1 MATLGSSIRL
11 NDDMTAKLNSAAEA
25 ADRLIA
31 NFEHLNTT
39 LNAASGSGLTAMVD
53 KLSKV
58 PDQAEKASDEQE
70 KHNEAI
76 RSGASAAEGLLGKLK
91 GIAATYLSMQAVKN
105 VVEASDELVQNTSR
119 IQMMVSNFNS
129 GASDAVIGQKTDDAM
144 QKIYASANNARGSVN
159 DLMSVV
165 ARFGNNARDAF
176 SSSDEVIRF
185 AEIVQKQ
192 MVIAGAS
199 AQEAA
204 NAEVQLS
211 QGLGAGVLRGQDLN
225 SVFEQAPNLVRSIA
239 DYLNVPIGKIKEM
252 AADGELTAD
261 VVKNAIMAS
270 ADEVD
275 AKFAQMPMTFG
286 QAAEVMKNNA
296 IQAFSPV
303 LTQLNNYLNSS
314 GGQAVM
320 QQAINLMYAGANL
333 ASAAL
338 TGLGAAVS
346 WVSENWAALEPVVA
360 IAAGALTAYAAIA
373 TVVNA
378 INLASAA
385 SETVHAAAKAMAT
398 GATFAETA
406 AQYGLNAALAA
417 CPITWIVAGILAAA
431 AVLLYFGTQ
440 AAVSA
445 GMANSA
451 LGTVAGAV
459 MTVVA
464 VIQNLLIGLYNYS
477 VTNVVNFYNL
487 FANFADA
494 FGTLFNN
501 PVKTIE
507 ALILSL
513 FNFIVS
519 VVGAAAKVL
528 DAVFGSNLAGA
539 VSGFQ
544 TKIQA
549 KIDTTIEESGGQ
561 KTKKLN
567 AADYMKDRVSYSDAF
582 AKGADWG
589 DGVNSKIKN
598 FFSAKNASSGLGNTL
613 SWDNTAANTAKT
625 ADNTGKVKD
634 KLDDT
639 EEDIKYLCDIAERD
653 AINRFT
659 TAKIQVDM
667 VNNNNV
673 NSGMDLDGIVDGFA
687 SRLNTALDDV
697 AEGDHAA

>member
-385 SETVHAAAKAMAT
+385 SETVHVAAKAMAT

-464 VIQNLLIGLYNYS
+464 VIQNLLIGLYAASNIMIVES
-477 VTNVVNFYNL
+477 EAGNHE
-487 FANFADA
+487 DA
-494 FGTLFNN
+494 
-501 PVKTIE
+501 E
-507 ALILSL
+507 
-513 FNFIVS
+513 
-519 VVGAAAKVL
+519 
-528 DAVFGSNLAGA
+528 
-539 VSGFQ
+539 
-544 TKIQA
+544 
-549 KIDTTIEESGGQ
+549 
-561 KTKKLN
+561 
-567 AADYMKDRVSYSDAF
+567 
-582 AKGADWG
+582 
-589 DGVNSKIKN
+589 
-598 FFSAKNASSGLGNTL
+598 
-613 SWDNTAANTAKT
+613 
-625 ADNTGKVKD
+625 
-634 KLDDT
+634 
-639 EEDIKYLCDIAERD
+639 
-653 AINRFT
+653 
-659 TAKIQVDM
+659 
-667 VNNNNV
+667 
-673 NSGMDLDGIVDGFA
+673 
-687 SRLNTALDDV
+687 
-697 AEGDHAA
+697 